1 MVDRIVSWF
10 LFTFVS
16 ITRLHSHL
24 TTLRKLLWPH
34 FPRFNQHES
43 FKVWK
48 TGLNGW
54 TGWLS
59 GSYPRQNGGWLTAKK
74 ISAKFLSDQN
84 TTSQSSLGKKR
95 KEKRNELIDFDRQ
108 ADSIHRLFCM
118 LLIYDKQDKVFFYNI
133 SFYCTVVHCTVVQYM
148 PKAFPALFWIR
159 LWTSI
164 SSGKSRLIT
173 LPTYV
178 NSFTIGI
185 DGYVWKVGFIK
196 GIWIVIHWWWF
207 RAE

>member
-1 MVDRIVSWF
+1 MQPAFFSVCLVGQTKSLANQVNHLDFWFGLDFDAFALRLRHPFKMVDRIVSWF

-84 TTSQSSLGKKR
+84 TTSQKFVGKKKKR
-95 KEKRNELIDFDRQ
+95 KKKRTN
-108 ADSIHRLFCM
+108 
-118 LLIYDKQDKVFFYNI
+118 
-133 SFYCTVVHCTVVQYM
+133 
-148 PKAFPALFWIR
+148 
-159 LWTSI
+159 
-164 SSGKSRLIT
+164 
-173 LPTYV
+173 
-178 NSFTIGI
+178 
-185 DGYVWKVGFIK
+185 
-196 GIWIVIHWWWF
+196 WF
-207 RAE
+207 RQTSRFNSSSILYAAYLW